1 MTTVNKCKYLY
12 LDETGD
18 FNFKSHGSR
27 YFIMTSISI
36 SRPSNLVKSI
46 DEYKYSCIE
55 DGMDI
60 DYFHCYNDSEAVRNH
75 MFSLIQRNLTEI
87 CIDAVIVKKSNLNP
101 DMHRPHRLYA
111 EVLSFLL
118 KISIPKELESKD
130 VEEIVVITDT
140 IPVNTMKSKI
150 TKAMQNT
157 LPEMLPQGT
166 RYNLFHHQSRSHF
179 GLQIADYC
187 CWAINRKLNRNQ
199 TYWYG
204 LIKPAFRT
212 ELEPDLSKMDK
223 FTNLKRMTP
232 PTIPSF

>member
-1 MTTVNKCKYLY
+1 MTTVKNCKYLY
-12 LDETGD
+12 LDESGD

-36 SRPSNLVKSI
+36 SRPSNLIKSI
-46 DEYKYSCIE
+46 EEYKYSCIE
-55 DGMDI
+55 DGI
-60 DYFHCYNDSEAVRNH
+60 NVDYFHCYEDSEAVRNY
-75 MFSLIQRNLTEI
+75 MFNLIHRNLHEI
-87 CIDAVIVKKSNLNP
+87 CIDAVIVNKSDLLP
-101 DMHRPHRLYA
+101 DLLRPQRLYA

-140 IPVNTMKSKI
+140 IPINAMKTKISKAI
-150 TKAMQNT
+150 QNT
-157 LPEMLPQGT
+157 LPEMLPPGT
-166 RYNLFHHQSRSHF
+166 KYKLFHHQSRSHF

-187 CWAINRKLNRNQ
+187 CWAINRKLNRNE
-199 TYWYG
+199 TYWHG
-204 LIKPAFRT
+204 LIKPALRT